1 MNAHNP
7 SARLRPFRPQPF
19 GRYTLL
25 SHLAT
30 GGMGEIYLA
39 RLEGAQ
45 GFEKLCVIKKILP
58 QLAEDTD
65 FVERFVGEARTL
77 VRLSHGSIAQV
88 LDMGLHEG
96 EAYMALEHV
105 DGKDLRKVAAR
116 VGDRQVPLPL
126 TFILYVMGRVLD
138 ALAYA
143 HRKKDDDGEDLKLV
157 HRDISPQNILIS
169 YEGEVKV
176 IDFGLAKSRLSAAK
190 TNPSI
195 ILGKFLYMSPEQ
207 ARHQP
212 VDRRADLYAVG
223 LTLYEL
229 ICGKNPFDGIHP
241 GELMSVVANPKVA
254 PLDEVEPLTPR
265 SVTALVAKALEVDP
279 AQRFQTAEEFRG
291 RLQACLMEI
300 DPSAGPES
308 VSRFMRELF
317 TADFQSERR
326 LLASLKDVP
335 RGGYAEARAAAPEPS
350 EEGAAPRPS
359 PPAGAMLPAKTI
371 RLDGPVEAL
380 SFHPTRR
387 SRDGGP
393 VDDGETRPGI
403 PMDESTRPAFPLE
416 ALEEE
421 ARVRA
426 ARLNPDTSPS
436 LSVEVAPEVAARPPA
451 PPPAVAPA
459 PRPPSQTREVPLTT
473 MPAEAIPPAPPPP
486 PSRPDTRPTE
496 LELLPVGAVVGPAD
510 GQGSPYDA
518 TDPRA
523 EPLRPFGED
532 PRGAASRPATFSGGN
547 PRPPPP
553 PVTPP
558 PAAVMPQR
566 QALVPPGAP
575 APASPAR
582 SGVMVMPA
590 VSVPSEAPAS
600 GVTTRPGPGA
610 AMPFAGEQP
619 ASGVT
624 TRPGPGAAMPF
635 AGEQPASGVTT
646 RPGPGASVPFAGEQP
661 ASGVTTRPGPGASVP
676 SAGEAPA
683 SGVTTRPGPG
693 AAMPF
698 AGEQPASGVTTRPGP
713 GAATAAPPPGS
724 PSRSGAMTMPPAAAS
739 ARGGSLTSNP
749 GVPSRSGAMS
759 MPDAALTSNPGV
771 PSRSGVM
778 TGQGAALTSNPGVP
792 SRSGALP
799 VQGAALTSN
808 PGVPSRSGA
817 LPVQGAALTSN
828 PGVPSRSGAK
838 VGEPGVVVSYLESSG
853 GDADAEMPVLT
864 PEQMGHGEPS
874 ERLEEMDTNPR
885 ASRPG
890 RAERYEDTHPR
901 APRDADTDPRG
912 PRVADMQARAAVHED
927 TQPRVVLD
935 ESLLRDAEGVA
946 RDDEERSGVSR
957 PKTGS
962 RRVRPSSPGMAPAPG
977 RRTGGSRPVVVA
989 VPEEE
994 EEDADVRVS
1003 MASHEETRR
1012 TSVPSRPNVPVRRPS
1027 EDTRK
1032 TTVPKRGKRS
1042 SALTWVV
1049 VLGGLGALTAGAA
1062 FLLSDPQVR
1071 GMVMNQL
1078 GQLGLVAKGP
1088 EGAPSP
1094 VAPGAKA
1101 PKAPGD
1107 GAAEPKPG
1115 AVVAE
1120 QAPVEAAAPGEQAPA
1135 DNPAAVDSP
1144 PSAPPE
1150 AEAATAPKSAEDD
1163 DGSLLAPLGKPAPKA
1178 PAPKRANTNR
1188 VRIIKGAGPQT
1199 ELAREW
1205 KAANAEFKK
1214 LEALRSCDNLGFL
1227 CQKRDDL
1234 DEEVAAAQGESNP
1247 ELLKTVRNFRK
1258 QVQGKLASGDP

>member
-58 QLAEDTD
+58 QLAEDSD

-387 SRDGGP
+387 SREGGP

-436 LSVEVAPEVAARPPA
+436 LSVEVAPEVVARPPA

-523 EPLRPFGED
+523 EPLRPSSED
-532 PRGAASRPATFSGGN
+532 PRGAASRPATLGGGN

-590 VSVPSEAPAS
+590 VSVPAEA
-600 GVTTRPGPGA
+600 
-610 AMPFAGEQP
+610 
-619 ASGVT
+619 
-624 TRPGPGAAMPF
+624 
-635 AGEQPASGVTT
+635 PASGVTT

-661 ASGVTTRPGPGASVP
+661 ASGVTTRPGPGASV
-676 SAGEAPA
+676 
-683 SGVTTRPGPG
+683 
-693 AAMPF
+693 PF

-749 GVPSRSGAMS
+749 VVPSRSGAMS
-759 MPDAALTSNPGV
+759 MPD
-771 PSRSGVM
+771 
-778 TGQGAALTSNPGVP
+778 
-792 SRSGALP
+792 
-799 VQGAALTSN
+799 AALTSN

-912 PRVADMQARAAVHED
+912 PRLADMQARAAVHED

-946 RDDEERSGVSR
+946 RDDEERSGASR

-977 RRTGGSRPVVVA
+977 RRTGVSRPVVVA

-1088 EGAPSP
+1088 EAAPSP

-1107 GAAEPKPG
+1107 GAAEPRPG
-1115 AVVAE
+1115 AVVA
-1120 QAPVEAAAPGEQAPA
+1120 EQAPA

-1150 AEAATAPKSAEDD
+1150 GEAATAPKSVEDD

-1178 PAPKRANTNR
+1178 PVPKRANTNR

>member
-436 LSVEVAPEVAARPPA
+436 LSVEVAPEAPARPPA

-532 PRGAASRPATFSGGN
+532 PRGAASRPPTFSGGN

-624 TRPGPGAAMPF
+624 TRPGPGA
-635 AGEQPASGVTT
+635 
-646 RPGPGASVPFAGEQP
+646 SV
-661 ASGVTTRPGPGASVP
+661 
-676 SAGEAPA
+676 
-683 SGVTTRPGPG
+683 
-693 AAMPF
+693 PF

-771 PSRSGVM
+771 PSRSG
-778 TGQGAALTSNPGVP
+778 
-792 SRSGALP
+792 
-799 VQGAALTSN
+799 
-808 PGVPSRSGA
+808 A

-853 GDADAEMPVLT
+853 GDADGELPVLT

-977 RRTGGSRPVVVA
+977 RRTGVSRPVVVA

-1088 EGAPSP
+1088 EGAPAPSP

-1101 PKAPGD
+1101 SKAPGD